1 MELLALGAL
10 WYLVFLLST
19 TFHEA
24 AHAYVAKLGG
34 DPTAFHGGQ
43 VTLNPIPHMRR
54 EPIGTIFAPIIS
66 YLVGGWMIGWASAP
80 YDPDW
85 QRRYPHRA
93 GWMALAGPAANL
105 SLTLLAGL
113 MIRMGMAGGFFAAP
127 EKASFTRIVEATGP
141 GAAALAATSLSIL
154 LMLNLLLFAFNL
166 LPIPPLDGH
175 TGITLLMSKETAVK
189 FTTFSRSPMFTY
201 IGLLVAWQL
210 FDRIFDPIFKLALR
224 LLYPGSEY
232 R

>member
-10 WYLVFLLST
+10 WYVVFLLST

-54 EPIGTIFAPIIS
+54 EPIGTIFAPIVS

-80 YDPDW
+80 YDPEW

-105 SLTLLAGL
+105 SLTLLAGVI
-113 MIRMGMAGGFFAAP
+113 IRLGVAGGFFAAP
-127 EKASFTRIVEATGP
+127 EKASFTHIVDASGA

-175 TGITLLMSKETAVK
+175 TAITLLMSKETAVK
-189 FTTFSRSPMFTY
+189 FSAFTRSPMFTY
-201 IGLLVAWQL
+201 IGLLVAWKL
-210 FDRIFDPIFKLALR
+210 FGRIFDPVFTLALG

>member
-1 MELLALGAL
+1 MELVALGAL

-19 TFHEA
+19 TFHET

-54 EPIGTIFAPIIS
+54 EPIGTIFAPIVS

-80 YDPDW
+80 YDPEW
-85 QRRYPHRA
+85 QRQYPHRA
-93 GWMALAGPAANL
+93 GWMALAGPGANL
-105 SLTLLAGL
+105 SLTLLAAL
-113 MIRMGMAGGFFAAP
+113 AIRLGMAGGFFEAP
-127 EKASFTRIVEATGP
+127 ARATFTHIVEATGA
-141 GAAALAATSLSIL
+141 GAAGLAATALSIL

-175 TGITLLMSKETAVK
+175 TAITLLMSKESAGK
-189 FTTFSRSPMFTY
+189 FTAFSRSPMFAY
-201 IGLLVAWQL
+201 IGLLIAWRL
-210 FDRIFDPIFKLALR
+210 FDKIFDPIFLMALR

>member
-1 MELLALGAL
+1 
-10 WYLVFLLST
+10 LLST

-54 EPIGTIFAPIIS
+54 EPIGTIFAPIVS

-93 GWMALAGPAANL
+93 AWMALAGPVANL
-105 SLTLLAGL
+105 TLTVFAGVL
-113 MIRMGMAGGFFAAP
+113 IRVGVARGLFRAP
-127 EKASFTRIVEATGP
+127 AKASFTHIVEATG
-141 GAAALAATSLSIL
+141 AATAALAPPQAELAATCLSIL

-175 TGITLLMSKETAVK
+175 SAITLFMSKETAVR
-189 FTTFSRSPMFTY
+189 FSELTRSPMLGY
-201 IGLLVAWQL
+201 IGLLVAWQV
-210 FDRIFDPIFKLALR
+210 FGSVFNPVFTLALSA
-224 LLYPGSEY
+224 LYPGSVY